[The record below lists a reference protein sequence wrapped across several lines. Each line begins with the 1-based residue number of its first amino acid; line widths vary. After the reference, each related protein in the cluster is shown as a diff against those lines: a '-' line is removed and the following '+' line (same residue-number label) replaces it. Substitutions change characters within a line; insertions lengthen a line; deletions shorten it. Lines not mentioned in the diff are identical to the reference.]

1 MVTDCVT
8 VTGGEYWGQ
17 KAPIERGRL
26 LLAPLEGML
35 FHQFHVGV
43 VLENDTMFNAQST
56 IVSLKFV
63 IVY

>member
-17 KAPIERGRL
+17 KVPIERGRL

-35 FHQFHVGV
+35 FHAGV
-43 VLENDTMFNAQST
+43 VLENDKMFNAQ
-56 IVSLKFV
+56 
-63 IVY
+63 

>member
-17 KAPIERGRL
+17 KVPIERGRL
-26 LLAPLEGML
+26 LLAPLEGTL
-35 FHQFHVGV
+35 FHQFHAGV
-43 VLENDTMFNAQST
+43 VLENDKMFN
-56 IVSLKFV
+56 VSSKFV

>member
-35 FHQFHVGV
+35 FHQFNAGV
-43 VLENDTMFNAQST
+43 VLENDKMFNEQ
-56 IVSLKFV
+56 
-63 IVY
+63 